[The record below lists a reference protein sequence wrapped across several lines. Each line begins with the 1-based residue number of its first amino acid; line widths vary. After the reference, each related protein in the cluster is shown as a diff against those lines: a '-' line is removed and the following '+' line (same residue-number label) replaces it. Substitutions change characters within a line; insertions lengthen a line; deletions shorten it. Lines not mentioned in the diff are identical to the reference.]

1 MGFLFSH
8 MLNPGENAFFLMSI
22 SNLKPWGSKGYVCK
36 KKIDSYVYN
45 DVSIANFFGKK
56 KMDVQN

>member
-1 MGFLFSH
+1 
-8 MLNPGENAFFLMSI
+8 MLFFLMSI
-22 SNLKPWGSKGYVCK
+22 SNLKPWGSKGCLQK
-36 KKIDSYVYN
+36 KKNDSYVYN